1 MLRNCFF
8 VAIAAV
14 AAACGQPAIDAELVI
29 ENVTIIPG
37 DGGPAYLGDV
47 AIADGAFAAVGEF
60 EAGAIGQTI
69 NGEGLYLAPGL
80 WDMHIH
86 LASDRNEGLDPEA
99 LIRHGVTS
107 VLDLGGHEER
117 IAYLRDEIA
126 AGRLAGPTIYAAG
139 PTLNGESFGD
149 FQDVVTTAEAART
162 KVRALEA
169 WGADIVKIHR
179 AFPVEL
185 MPELIREATSREL
198 KVTGHI
204 PLGMHPQAACE
215 AGMAGVQHLGSI
227 LEAYVSVAPAEGAN
241 IGDAIAY
248 MESDAAKPLIN
259 CLVERKVAV
268 TPTLVIYPAIARSR
282 TPEGYEIPAA
292 LQAHLDAINRIAGRL
307 SDSGV
312 AMLVGTDT
320 AYPALINLEPGAA
333 YHDELA
339 ILQAAGLEPSLLIR
353 MATSSAAEHLGV
365 DGETGSIAVGKAADF
380 LLLKEDPLADIRNL
394 RSIEAVYRKG
404 LRVAGALT
412 PSPQD
417 GAPPPEE

>member
-1 MLRNCFF
+1 MLRNYCF
-8 VAIAAV
+8 VAIAAIM
-14 AAACGQPAIDAELVI
+14 AACGRPTVEAELVI
-29 ENVTIIPG
+29 ENITIIPG
-37 DGGPAYLGDV
+37 DGRPAFQGDV
-47 AIADGAFAAVGEF
+47 AIADGAFVAAGEF
-60 EAGAIGQTI
+60 ETGAIEQTV

-80 WDMHIH
+80 WDMHVH
-86 LASDRNEGLDPEA
+86 LASDRDQGLDPEA

-139 PTLNGESFGD
+139 PALNGESFGD

-179 AFPVEL
+179 AFPVDL
-185 MPELIREATSREL
+185 MPELIREATSRAL

-227 LEAYVSVAPAEGAN
+227 LEAYVSVAPEEGAN

-248 MESDAAKPLIN
+248 MESDAAKPLID
-259 CLVERKVAV
+259 CLVERNVAV
-268 TPTLVIYPAIARSR
+268 TPTLVIYPAIARIR
-282 TPEGYEIPAA
+282 TPEGYEIPEA
-292 LQAHLDAINRIAGRL
+292 LQQHLDAINRIAGRL

-312 AMLVGTDT
+312 EMLIGTDS
-320 AYPALINLEPGAA
+320 AYPALVQLAPGAA

-339 ILQAAGLEPSLLIR
+339 LLQEAGLAPSLLIR
-353 MATSSAAEHLGV
+353 MATSRAAEHLGV
-365 DGETGSIAVGKAADF
+365 GEKTGAIAVGKAADF
-380 LLLKEDPLADIRNL
+380 ILLNKDPLSDIRNL
-394 RSIEAVYRKG
+394 RAIEAVYRNG
-404 LRVAGALT
+404 VRVAGALA
-412 PSPQD
+412 PAPQGD
-417 GAPPPEE
+417 APPPEE